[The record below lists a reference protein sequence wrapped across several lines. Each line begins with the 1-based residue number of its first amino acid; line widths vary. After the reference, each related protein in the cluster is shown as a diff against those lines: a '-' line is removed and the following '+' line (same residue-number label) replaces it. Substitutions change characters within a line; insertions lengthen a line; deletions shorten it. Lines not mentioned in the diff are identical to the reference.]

1 MIPSKKTLLTFAAG
15 LALVIGG
22 CSGIKGGTTAGG
34 GTGGGTGGGGT
45 GGGTGPF
52 TIGGSV
58 IGLKGTG
65 LVIEDNANAS
75 DDLTFSADGTF
86 TFKTAVTGAYVVL
99 VKTQPTSTPAQ
110 TCSVQNGKG
119 TATANVTNI
128 QVTCGTVYFVGGTV
142 NGLAGT
148 GMVLQNNGTDNL
160 SVTGTGT
167 VPFTFATPLS
177 VGATYA
183 VTISTAPASPAQT
196 CTINNGTGTVNG
208 PVTNIDIVCPQPKYS
223 ISGTLIGLVDAPGP
237 PANSVE
243 LKDNAGDDF
252 IVTGNNSFFT
262 LPTQITTGGTY
273 SVTVFREP
281 FSQPQ
286 PCNIFNA
293 NGLVTANVSNVQVDC
308 QHNDWAWISPDSTN
322 QANQYATV
330 SLPPPFP
337 DLNTPGARNYP
348 MTWTDNQLPF
358 GRKWMF
364 GGVGYPLATTPPQD
378 VSIITDDRLNDL
390 WVFVN
395 ATEDTGVWIPANLP
409 ICTDLSG
416 KLFASVTSLEF
427 LDLTGVYGTQGVA
440 NPNSTTGA
448 CTTGNYPGGRWGSA
462 TWTDASGNLW
472 LFGGQGYDS
481 VGVSGDVFL
490 NDLWEFVPGSADFE
504 GTYTGSWIWVAGPTT
519 GNQASSASYPGGRW
533 APSVVT
539 DASGTTVWM
548 FGGKGYDSAGN
559 FGFLNDLWK
568 LDIPTHTWTLV
579 SPATTAN
586 VKGVYG
592 TQGVANGAN
601 NFPGGREE
609 SVLWIDPSGNIWL
622 FGGFG
627 LDSVG
632 TSAGGTPG
640 GTLNDLW
647 EYSGGV
653 WTWVSGGGATGLANQ
668 NGVYAKQ
675 LAPPDPTNLP
685 GSRWGSV
692 GWSDASGNLWLF
704 GGWGYNALAING
716 TGFMNDTWEYQ
727 RSSNQWVWW
736 KGSSGVN
743 QNGNYLWHI
752 SQTDNVPGARRGQAL
767 WQPDSLDFIWV
778 FGGQGFDKSSANG
791 NNYLNDLWHYL
802 PFP

>member
-1 MIPSKKTLLTFAAG
+1 
-15 LALVIGG
+15 
-22 CSGIKGGTTAGG
+22 
-34 GTGGGTGGGGT
+34 
-45 GGGTGPF
+45 
-52 TIGGSV
+52 
-58 IGLKGTG
+58 
-65 LVIEDNANAS
+65 
-75 DDLTFSADGTF
+75 
-86 TFKTAVTGAYVVL
+86 
-99 VKTQPTSTPAQ
+99 
-110 TCSVQNGKG
+110 
-119 TATANVTNI
+119 
-128 QVTCGTVYFVGGTV
+128 
-142 NGLAGT
+142 
-148 GMVLQNNGTDNL
+148 
-160 SVTGTGT
+160 
-167 VPFTFATPLS
+167 
-177 VGATYA
+177 
-183 VTISTAPASPAQT
+183 
-196 CTINNGTGTVNG
+196 
-208 PVTNIDIVCPQPKYS
+208 
-223 ISGTLIGLVDAPGP
+223 
-237 PANSVE
+237 
-243 LKDNAGDDF
+243 
-252 IVTGNNSFFT
+252 
-262 LPTQITTGGTY
+262 
-273 SVTVFREP
+273 
-281 FSQPQ
+281 
-286 PCNIFNA
+286 
-293 NGLVTANVSNVQVDC
+293 VDC
-308 QHNDWAWISPDSTN
+308 QHNDWAWISNDGTDA
-322 QANQYATV
+322 ANHYATV

-348 MTWTDNQLPF
+348 MTWTTTDSVGIQ
-358 GRKWMF
+358 RKWMF
-364 GGVGYPLATTPPQD
+364 GGVGYPLASTPPQP

-395 ATEDTGVWIPANLP
+395 GTEDNGFWIPANLP
-409 ICTDLSG
+409 ICTDSGG
-416 KLFASVTSLEF
+416 KLFASVISLEF
-427 LDLTGVYGTQGVA
+427 LDLTGSYGTQNVA
-440 NPNSTTGA
+440 NPNSTDGS

-462 TWTDASGNLW
+462 TWSDAAGNLW

-490 NDLWEFVPGSADFE
+490 NDLWKFVPGNADVEGTFE
-504 GTYTGSWIWVAGPTT
+504 GSWVWVAGPTT
-519 GNQASSASYPGGRW
+519 GNQASTASYPGGRW

-568 LDIPTHTWTLV
+568 LDIATHTWTLV
-579 SPATTAN
+579 SPSTTAN

-653 WTWVSGGGATGLANQ
+653 WTWISGGGATGIANQ

-675 LAPPDPTNLP
+675 LAPPDPTNIP

-727 RSSNQWVWW
+727 QSSKEWIWW

-778 FGGQGFDKSSANG
+778 FGGQGFDKSSASG

>member
-1 MIPSKKTLLTFAAG
+1 MARTKLS
-15 LALVIGG
+15 LALLGIAALLLSG
-22 CSGIKGGTTAGG
+22 CSGIKGGTTSG
-34 GTGGGTGGGGT
+34 GTGGGTGGGG
-45 GGGTGPF
+45 GTGPF
-52 TIGGSV
+52 TIGGTV
-58 IGLKGTG
+58 VGLTGTG
-65 LVIEDNANAS
+65 LVIEDNGNAS
-75 DDLTFSADGTF
+75 DDLTIAKDGTF

-119 TATANVTNI
+119 TATANVTNV

-148 GMVLQNNGTDNL
+148 GMVLQNNGGNNL
-160 SVTGTGT
+160 TITGTGT
-167 VPFTFATPLS
+167 VPFTFTTPLA

-183 VTISTAPASPAQT
+183 VTISTAPSSPAQA

-208 PVTNIDIVCPQPKYS
+208 PVTTVDIVCPLPKYS

-252 IVTGNNSFFT
+252 IVTGNNSTFT
-262 LPTQITTGGTY
+262 LPTQVTSGGTY

-293 NGLVTANVSNVQVDC
+293 NGLVTGNVSNVQVDC

-322 QANQYATV
+322 TANQYATA

-337 DLNTPGARNYP
+337 DLNTPGSRNYP
-348 MTWTDNQLPF
+348 MTWTDNV

-364 GGVGYPLATTPPQD
+364 GGVGYPLATSPPQP

-390 WVFVN
+390 WVFQN
-395 ATEDTGVWIPANLP
+395 TSEDTGVWIPANLR
-409 ICTDLSG
+409 ICTDSSF
-416 KLFASVTSLEF
+416 KLFADVTSLQF
-427 LDLTGVYGTQGVA
+427 LDLPGAYGTQGVA
-440 NPNSTTGA
+440 NPNSTDGS

-481 VGVSGDVFL
+481 AGVSGDVFL
-490 NDLWEFVPGSADFE
+490 NDLWEFIPTGPDFE
-504 GTYTGSWIWVAGPTT
+504 GTFEGSWVWVAGPNT
-519 GNQASSASYPGGRW
+519 GNQKGTATYPGGRW

-539 DASGTTVWM
+539 DASTNTVWL
-548 FGGKGYDSAGN
+548 FGGKGFDSTGA
-559 FGFLNDLWK
+559 FGYLNDLWK
-568 LDIPTHTWTLV
+568 LDIPTHTWTFV
-579 SPATTAN
+579 AGTQTAN
-586 VKGVYG
+586 TKGVYG
-592 TQGVANGAN
+592 TQGTAAASNV
-601 NFPGGREE
+601 PGGREE
-609 SVLWIDPSGNIWL
+609 SVLWIDPAGKIWL

-627 LDSVG
+627 MDSVG

-647 EYSGGV
+647 EYDPV
-653 WTWVSGGGATGLANQ
+653 ANQWTWVSGGGATGIANQ

-675 LAPPDPTNLP
+675 LAPPDPTNMP
-685 GSRWGSV
+685 GSRWGAV

-727 RSSNQWVWW
+727 RSSQQWVWW

-767 WQPDSLDFIWV
+767 WQPDGLEFIWM
-778 FGGQGFDKSSANG
+778 FGGQGFDKSSPSG

>member
-1 MIPSKKTLLTFAAG
+1 MIPSKKWK
-15 LALVIGG
+15 LALLVGMTFLMTA
-22 CSGIKGGTTAGG
+22 CSGVKGGS
-34 GTGGGTGGGGT
+34 TGGGGN
-45 GGGTGPF
+45 GGGGGGGATSF
-52 TIGGSV
+52 TVGGSV
-58 IGLKGTG
+58 VGLKGTG
-65 LVIEDNANAS
+65 LVIQDNGG
-75 DDLTFSADGTF
+75 DDLTISADGTF

-119 TATANVTNI
+119 TATANVTNV
-128 QVTCGTVYFVGGTV
+128 QVTCGVVYFIGGTV

-148 GMVLQNNGTDNL
+148 GMVLQNNAADNL
-160 SVTGTGT
+160 TITGSGT
-167 VPFTFATPLS
+167 VPFTFATPLA

-183 VTISTAPASPAQT
+183 VTISTAPSNPAQV
-196 CTINNGTGTVNG
+196 CTINNGTGTVAG
-208 PVTNIDIVCPQPKYS
+208 PVTNVDIVCPQPKYS

-252 IVTGNNSFFT
+252 IVTGNNSPFT

-293 NGLVTANVSNVQVDC
+293 NGVVTGNISNVQVDC

-322 QANQYATV
+322 AANQYATA

-348 MTWTDNQLPF
+348 VTWTDNA

-364 GGVGYPLATTPPQD
+364 GGVGYPLATSPPQP

-390 WVFVN
+390 WVFEN
-395 ATEDTGVWIPANLP
+395 ASEDVGVWIPANLR
-409 ICTDLSG
+409 ICVNLSG
-416 KLFASVTSLEF
+416 KLYADVTSLEF
-427 LDLTGVYGTQGVA
+427 LDVPGNYGTQGA
-440 NPNSTTGA
+440 GTQNSTQLNPV
-448 CTTGNYPGGRWGSA
+448 CTTGTYPGGRWGSA
-462 TWTDASGNLW
+462 TWSDASGNLW

-481 VGVSGDVFL
+481 NGVSGDVFL
-490 NDLWEFVPGSADFE
+490 NDLWEFSPTTADLEGTFE
-504 GTYTGSWIWVAGPTT
+504 GTWTWVAGPNT
-519 GNQASSASYPGGRW
+519 GNQAGTATYPGGRW
-533 APSVVT
+533 GSSVVT
-539 DASGTTVWM
+539 DAANHTVWL
-548 FGGKGYDSAGN
+548 FGGKGYDSTGT
-559 FGFLNDLWK
+559 FGYLNDLWK
-568 LDIPTHTWTLV
+568 LDILSHTWTLV
-579 SPATTAN
+579 SPSSTAN

-592 TQGVANGAN
+592 TQGVANGAT

-609 SVLWIDPSGNIWL
+609 SILWLDPSGNIWL

-627 LDSVG
+627 MDSVG

-653 WTWVSGGGATGLANQ
+653 WTWVSGGGATGIANQ

-675 LAPPDPTNLP
+675 LAPPDPTNVP

-752 SQTDNVPGARRGQAL
+752 SQVDNVPGARRGQAL

-778 FGGQGFDKSSANG
+778 FGGQGFDKSSATG
-791 NNYLNDLWHYL
+791 NDYLNDLWHYL

>member
-1 MIPSKKTLLTFAAG
+1 MIPSKKTFMAFAAG

-22 CSGIKGGTTAGG
+22 CSGIKGGTTS
-34 GTGGGTGGGGT
+34 GGTGGGGT
-45 GGGTGPF
+45 GGGGTGPF
-52 TIGGSV
+52 TIGGTV
-58 IGLKGTG
+58 VGLKGTG
-65 LVIEDNANAS
+65 LVIENNGNSA
-75 DDLTFSADGTF
+75 DDLGFKGDGPF
-86 TFKTAVTGAYVVL
+86 VFKTTVPANGAYVVL
-99 VKTQPTSTPAQ
+99 VKTQPTATPAQ

-119 TATANVTNI
+119 TATGNVTNVQI
-128 QVTCGTVYFVGGTV
+128 VCGTVYFIGGTV

-148 GMVLQNNGTDNL
+148 GMILQDNATDNL
-160 SVTGTGT
+160 SITGTGT
-167 VPFTFATPLS
+167 VPFTFAIPLP
-177 VGATYA
+177 VNATYA
-183 VTISTAPASPAQT
+183 VTISKAPASPAQA
-196 CTINNGTGTVNG
+196 CTINNGTGTVTG

-223 ISGTLIGLVDAPGP
+223 ISGTLIGLVDNGGVG
-237 PANSVE
+237 NSVE

-252 IVTGNNSFFT
+252 LVVGNNSVFT
-262 LPTQITTGGTY
+262 LPTQVTVGGTY

-293 NGLVTANVSNVQVDC
+293 NGVISANVSNVQVDC

-322 QANQYATV
+322 TANHYATV
-330 SLPPPFP
+330 VLPPPFP
-337 DLNTPGARNYP
+337 NLNTPGARHYA
-348 MTWTDNQLPF
+348 MTWTDNV

-364 GGVGYPLATTPPQD
+364 GGVGYPLASTPPQP
-378 VSIITDDRLNDL
+378 VSVITDDRLNDL
-390 WVFVN
+390 WVWQGS
-395 ATEDTGVWIPANLP
+395 EDVGAWTPANLP

-416 KLFASVTSLEF
+416 KLFADSISLEF
-427 LDLTGVYGTQGVA
+427 LDVIGNYGTQGVA
-440 NPNSTTGA
+440 NPNDFSGL

-462 TWTDASGNLW
+462 TWSDSSGNLW
-472 LFGGQGYDS
+472 MFGGQGYDS

-490 NDLWEFVPGSADFE
+490 NDLWEFIPGSADFE
-504 GTYTGSWIWVAGPTT
+504 GTYTGSWVWVAGPNT
-519 GNQASSASYPGGRW
+519 GNKAGIANYPGGRW
-533 APSVVT
+533 SPSVVT
-539 DASGTTVWM
+539 DTATNTVWM

-568 LDIPTHTWTLV
+568 LDIPSHTWTFV
-579 SPATTAN
+579 AGSQTAN

-592 TQGVANGAN
+592 TLGAAAPGN
-601 NFPGGREE
+601 IPGGREE
-609 SVLWIDPSGNIWL
+609 SILWEDPAGKIWL

-627 LDSVG
+627 EDSVG
-632 TSAGGTPG
+632 TSSGGTPG

-647 EYSGGV
+647 EYDPV
-653 WTWVSGGGATGLANQ
+653 TTQWTWVSGAGATGIANQ
-668 NGVYAKQ
+668 NGVYVKQ
-675 LAPPDPTNLP
+675 LVPDPNNMP

-778 FGGQGFDKSSANG
+778 FGGQGFDKSSATG
-791 NNYLNDLWHYL
+791 NDYLNDLWHYL